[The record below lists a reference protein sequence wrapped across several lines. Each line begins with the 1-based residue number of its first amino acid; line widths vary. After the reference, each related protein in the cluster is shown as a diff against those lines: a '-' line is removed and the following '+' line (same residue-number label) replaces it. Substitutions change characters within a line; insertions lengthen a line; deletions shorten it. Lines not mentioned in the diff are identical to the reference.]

1 MVGRRRSGASRQPR
15 GTGELPAVGSA
26 AADREPDPESVAR
39 AIGLRL
45 LTAAPRSRQQLA
57 DAFERRDV
65 PREVA
70 ERVLDRFVEIG
81 LVNDAEYARMLVRSQ
96 HADRGLARRALR
108 SELRKRGIDDELAEA
123 AVGDLS
129 AEQEEDTARSLL
141 GRRLRSMT
149 GLDREVRVRR
159 LSGLLAR
166 KGYSPSVIAR
176 LLREMVDD
184 GPSSDPTDVGSW
196 DS

>member
-1 MVGRRRSGASRQPR
+1 V
-15 GTGELPAVGSA
+15 
-26 AADREPDPESVAR
+26 DREPDPESVAR

>member
-1 MVGRRRSGASRQPR
+1 
-15 GTGELPAVGSA
+15 
-26 AADREPDPESVAR
+26 
-39 AIGLRL
+39 
-45 LTAAPRSRQQLA
+45 
-57 DAFERRDV
+57 
-65 PREVA
+65 
-70 ERVLDRFVEIG
+70 
-81 LVNDAEYARMLVRSQ
+81 MLVRSQ

-141 GRRLRSMT
+141 GRRLRSMA

>member
-1 MVGRRRSGASRQPR
+1 V
-15 GTGELPAVGSA
+15 
-26 AADREPDPESVAR
+26 DREPDPESVAR

-141 GRRLRSMT
+141 GRRLRSMA

>member
-1 MVGRRRSGASRQPR
+1 M
-15 GTGELPAVGSA
+15 
-26 AADREPDPESVAR
+26 DREPDPESVAR

-141 GRRLRSMT
+141 GRRLRSMA